1 MRFKSLCKAAAAV
14 TLAAAMITAS
24 GCNNEKNDNTAEITV
39 GPGDTLAEMTIQ
51 IGEETGK
58 IRFKLFPEVAPKG
71 VDNFVKLAQ
80 SGYYDGKTIHR
91 VIKDFMIQGGSLRA
105 QAEQQPTRPRFPV
118 KRTTV

>member
-1 MRFKSLCKAAAAV
+1 MQSCAAV

-91 VIKDFMIQGGSLRA
+91 VIKNFMVQGGSLRGNGTGG
-105 QAEQQPTRPRFPV
+105 QQPTRPRSP
-118 KRTTV
+118 